1 MSFLRIL
8 SSILLLNVSV
18 MTLASTIKC
27 RLNYASF
34 ETSHL
39 KCLKKEAI
47 VSSIRK
53 NFQIAETL
61 KKSCPKCHEPFP
73 DATKFQYLFH
83 QPLMVL
89 EIDTKDFGG
98 YWVFAAF
105 KREAKLYRIWLY
117 ENDEGNFSF
126 PDLVQHLLSLNPRH
140 SPKTDL
146 FLDPYYTLPTTPLYP
161 LNFLSN

>member
-8 SSILLLNVSV
+8 YSFLLLNMSV

-39 KCLKKEAI
+39 KCLKKETI

-53 NFQIAETL
+53 NFRIAETL
-61 KKSCPKCHEPFP
+61 KKSCPKCHDPFP

-83 QPLMVL
+83 QPLMAL

-98 YWVFAAF
+98 YWVFIAL
-105 KREAKLYRIWLY
+105 KRESKLYRLWLY
-117 ENDEGNFSF
+117 EIDDGNFQLREIKPLEMSKAMKTKF
-126 PDLVQHLLSLNPRH
+126 NDLSTDPLLATYWLN
-140 SPKTDL
+140 
-146 FLDPYYTLPTTPLYP
+146 
-161 LNFLSN
+161 